1 MDVFD
6 VLTFDGERDVLAGSV
21 STRGDRCRDVKL
33 RGTTTTT
40 TKVYTIID
48 SDGCFDVGVEVK
60 GVFERGFHDKF
71 FAEIRVILKVFV
83 NAYLCCVYDVAMF
96 PMKCGGDS
104 VWKGVGDFIFVG
116 ARL

>member
-1 MDVFD
+1 M
-6 VLTFDGERDVLAGSV
+6 AGPV
-21 STRGDRCRDVKL
+21 GTRGDSCRDVKL

-48 SDGCFDVGVEVK
+48 SDGSLNVGVKVK

-71 FAEIRVILKVFV
+71 LAEIRVPLKVLV
-83 NAYLCCVYDVAMF
+83 NAYLCCVNDVAML

-104 VWKGVGDFIFVG
+104 MWKGVGDFIFVG